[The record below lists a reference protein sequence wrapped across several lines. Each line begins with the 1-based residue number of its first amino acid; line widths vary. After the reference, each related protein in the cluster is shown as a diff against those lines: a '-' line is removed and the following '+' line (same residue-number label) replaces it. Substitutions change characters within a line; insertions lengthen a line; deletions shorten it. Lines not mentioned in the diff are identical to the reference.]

1 MCPTKLLI
9 SPSPPKISISP
20 RKTESWVE
28 ACFIGKNHIF
38 LHSKWAF
45 NDSQLLKQSDQLKN
59 LSEEHH
65 DLSCFYLD
73 SHWDN
78 GESLLAYPT
87 KDVVCSSWVCSSLG
101 VTGLPCLLSMAP
113 FWKAKFSHGLGTGE
127 CVVWTLR
134 YQWVQS
140 PGRAL
145 GSWLLKQLKRSKKW
159 IPQAVHGWA

>member
-28 ACFIGKNHIF
+28 AWFIGKNHIF

-45 NDSQLLKQSDQLKN
+45 NDSQLLRQSDQLRN

-87 KDVVCSSWVCSSLG
+87 KDVACSSWMCSSLG
-101 VTGLPCLLSMAP
+101 ATGLPCLLSMAP
-113 FWKAKFSHGLGTGE
+113 FLEGQIFPWTGHWRVCGLKPEVSVSPITRERLGKLVTKTAKK
-127 CVVWTLR
+127 V
-134 YQWVQS
+134 
-140 PGRAL
+140 
-145 GSWLLKQLKRSKKW
+145 
-159 IPQAVHGWA
+159 

>member
-9 SPSPPKISISP
+9 SPSPPKTSISP

-28 ACFIGKNHIF
+28 AWFIGKNHIF

-45 NDSQLLKQSDQLKN
+45 NDSQLLRQSDQLRN

-65 DLSCFYLD
+65 GLSCFYLD

-87 KDVVCSSWVCSSLG
+87 KDVACSSWVCSSLG
-101 VTGLPCLLSMAP
+101 ATGLPCLLSMAP
-113 FWKAKFSHGLGTGE
+113 FFGRPNFPTDWALESVWSEPWGISESNHQGE
-127 CVVWTLR
+127 PWEAG
-134 YQWVQS
+134 Y
-140 PGRAL
+140 
-145 GSWLLKQLKRSKKW
+145 
-159 IPQAVHGWA
+159 